1 MVSFFFHGVGG
12 WMTKI
17 TMKRAKTVMYY
28 QEGGFGFELEITKES
43 RW

>member
-1 MVSFFFHGVGG
+1 
-12 WMTKI
+12 MTKV
-17 TMKRAKTVMYY
+17 TMKRAEAVMYY